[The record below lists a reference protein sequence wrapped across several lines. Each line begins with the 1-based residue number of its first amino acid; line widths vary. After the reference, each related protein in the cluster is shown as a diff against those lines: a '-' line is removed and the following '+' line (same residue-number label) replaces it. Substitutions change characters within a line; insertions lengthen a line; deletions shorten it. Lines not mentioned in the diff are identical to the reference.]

1 MAHSHSHSHG
11 HEHGHGHAHG
21 HHHGSDNLRL
31 AFWLNLGFALVELIG
46 GLLTNSMAILADALH
61 DLGDSIAIG
70 LAWRMERY
78 ASKGANEKYSYGHRR
93 FSLLAAL
100 INALILIVGGL
111 FVLSE
116 AVPRLLH
123 PEPVHAGGMA
133 ALAVLGV
140 LVNGYAALRVR
151 TDDTH
156 NARMI
161 AWHLYEDVLGWL
173 AVLIVAVVMLFR
185 PMPILDPLLSVLI
198 TLYVVYNVIKH
209 LRSTLSLFL
218 QAVPEQLSLARIEQ
232 ELQAIP
238 AVRSCHHT
246 RLWSLDGSHHV
257 LTSHIVVDADTPTSS
272 IAHIKQAVQQLAQRH
287 DLVHT
292 TIEIDYADDACSM
305 AGDTTDASTP
315 AGART
320 ETHEE
325 HAGHRH

>member
-1 MAHSHSHSHG
+1 MAHSHAHRHA
-11 HEHGHGHAHG
+11 HGHAHG

-78 ASKGANEKYSYGHRR
+78 ARKGATEKYSYGHRR

-123 PEPVHAGGMA
+123 PEPVHAGGML

-185 PMPILDPLLSVLI
+185 PLPILDPLLSVLI
-198 TLYVVYNVIKH
+198 TLYVVYNVMKH

-218 QAVPEQLSLARIEQ
+218 QAVPEQLSLTHIEQ
-232 ELQAIP
+232 ELLAIP

-257 LTSHIVVDADTPTSS
+257 LTSHVVVDADTPTSA
-272 IAHIKQAVQQLAQRH
+272 IAQIKQAIQQLAQRH

-292 TIEIDYADDACSM
+292 TIEIDYADEACSM
-305 AGDTTDASTP
+305 AGETDH
-315 AGART
+315 RT
-320 ETHEE
+320 ETHAHGDEPDA
-325 HAGHRH
+325 HHGHHH